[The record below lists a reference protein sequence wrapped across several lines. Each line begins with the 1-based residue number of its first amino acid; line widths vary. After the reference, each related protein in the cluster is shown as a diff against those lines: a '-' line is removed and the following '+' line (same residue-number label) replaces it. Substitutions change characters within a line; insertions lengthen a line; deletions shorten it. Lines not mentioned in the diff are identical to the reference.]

1 MGRKHSAA
9 GTCGQCEAPFAVA
22 ATHTIAASA
31 LSGPREIDL
40 RPLLLGSITRRLPG
54 LPCTCSLG
62 GGRRPARKRASSDPT
77 IQERAS
83 GRSRDISKS
92 RRGSGGLKRR
102 AKALPISLAKEG
114 ALLPRL
120 ALAAGGH
127 RHQLTDQEGLGRS
140 QHSGCIL
147 LMSDGTPQYP
157 LANAGIPNTRREKRS
172 NERDPKEG

>member
-1 MGRKHSAA
+1 M
-9 GTCGQCEAPFAVA
+9 
-22 ATHTIAASA
+22 
-31 LSGPREIDL
+31 
-40 RPLLLGSITRRLPG
+40 
-54 LPCTCSLG
+54 
-62 GGRRPARKRASSDPT
+62 
-77 IQERAS
+77 
-83 GRSRDISKS
+83 
-92 RRGSGGLKRR
+92 KRR